1 MTRELGSF
9 RLDESGL
16 SPAYFLSQAL
26 TASTEHI
33 DALEQIVRRTNRS
46 ARICTFPNSSSPLHA
61 MIISQPQGM
70 DSLPRVLATKPKLFT
85 PLRGRLVLVRIDVGG
100 VVESAQV
107 LMPGRDILSYVEP
120 RKAYLDLPVDDVTT
134 HLEITLGPHDRIGDR
149 NLPRF
154 TWDTSPD
161 TRTAWRRQQ
170 IDNAMKAERAEPE
183 L

>member
-1 MTRELGSF
+1 MMRELDSF

-16 SPAYFLSQAL
+16 SPAYFLSRAL
-26 TASTEHI
+26 TASAEHV
-33 DALEQIVRRTNRS
+33 DALEEIVRRTHRS
-46 ARICTFPNSSSPLHA
+46 ARICMFPDSSSPLHA

-70 DSLPRVLATKPKLFT
+70 DSLPRVLATKPKLFM
-85 PLRGRLVLVRIDVGG
+85 PLRGRLVLVKLDVGG

-107 LMPGRDILSYVEP
+107 LMPGRDMLSYVEP
-120 RKAYLDLPVDDVTT
+120 RKAYLDLPVDEVTT

-149 NLPRF
+149 NFPRF
-154 TWDTSPD
+154 DWDISPE

-170 IDNAMKAERAEPE
+170 IDNAMKAERKEPK